1 MKSLPMK
8 HGWMLVVACACALVA
23 AALPVRAAE
32 SPRHADTVK
41 TLDAINIEGKI
52 VVPQVLFITSH
63 DQPRYR
69 DGLALRFRP
78 GALDVAR
85 SPRMPIRLRVVARAE
100 IPKEE
105 TR

>member
-1 MKSLPMK
+1 MKSARI
-8 HGWMLVVACACALVA
+8 WMLAIACAVVTTA
-23 AALPVRAAE
+23 AAPTRAAE
-32 SPRHADTVK
+32 SPRHADKVK
-41 TLDAINIEGKI
+41 TLDAINIEGEI
-52 VVPQVLFITSH
+52 AVPQVLFITSH
-63 DQPRYR
+63 DQARYR

-85 SPRMPIRLRVVARAE
+85 SPRMPIRLRVVARTD